1 MRDEQSRTLLVRSNG
16 EIPELPEIVE
26 VTGVGDRRQAA
37 CAGSLRGGGL
47 PGGGLLG
54 FVLLQFCAEASQ
66 PTLYILELQL
76 IPQVI

>member
-16 EIPELPEIVE
+16 EIPEVTEIAE
-26 VTGVGDRRQAA
+26 VTGVGDRRRAA
-37 CAGSLRGGGL
+37 CAGSLLGVGL

-54 FVLLQFCAEASQ
+54 FVLLQFCAEACQ

-76 IPQVI
+76 IPQVP